1 MTAPETA
8 AVVAA
13 LTADGAVVRF
23 VGGCVRDALLGRPVK
38 DVDIATAE
46 PPETVIA
53 LLDKAGIRAIPT
65 GIDHGTVT
73 AVAGGKPFEI
83 TTLRHDVETFGRRAR
98 VVFTDDWAADAA
110 RRDITINAL
119 FCDADGT
126 VYDPTGGLADL
137 RAGRV
142 RFVGDAAE
150 RIREDV
156 LRLLRFFR
164 FYAYYG
170 TPPPDRGALE
180 ACRAA
185 APGIGNLSAERVWS
199 ELRRLLL
206 APDPASV
213 LALMAEW
220 DVLAHVLPEAVN
232 MPRLAAL
239 SRIEDSQDM
248 PPAPVR
254 RLAAVLEIDAA
265 GAAALARRLRFS
277 NVEASALS
285 GLAAPGDRPTP
296 GMTDRDRRRALYRL
310 GGDDFGDAVLLGWA
324 SASASAAGETV
335 TDSDAGWQAL
345 HRAAADWTPIAMPIG
360 GRDALG
366 LGVPK
371 GRAVGRLL
379 SAVES
384 WWVENDFQPRRA
396 ACLDRLTELARKEG
410 YDR

>member
-1 MTAPETA
+1 MTATETT

-180 ACRAA
+180 ACRAL
-185 APGIGNLSAERVWS
+185 APEIEKLSVERVWS

-248 PPAPVR
+248 SPAPVR
-254 RLAAVLEIDAA
+254 RLAAVLEVDAA
-265 GAAALARRLRFS
+265 GAGSLARRLRLS
-277 NVEASALS
+277 NVEATRLS
-285 GLAAPGDRPTP
+285 RLAAPGDGPAP

-310 GGDDFGDAVLLGWA
+310 GSDDFGDAVLLGWA
-324 SASASAAGETV
+324 AASAAGETV
-335 TDSDAGWQAL
+335 PDGDEGWRAL
-345 HRAAADWTPIAMPIG
+345 RRAAADWTPIAMPIA